1 MSGQSSIDHPLC
13 EECTDT
19 LLDQLDQQLKITDDE
34 LKDYKVFLN
43 KLNDKPSLD
52 GDALSRELE
61 ELRKEEEELIKK
73 LEEIEMERGKV
84 AEKMESEK
92 ERSKLLEIEEKKY
105 WMEYSKYQKELL
117 EYEDEQHRLVILF
130 KKYFQHFLTP
140 KNIVVCCSLKQ
151 SFIYYYLIMLISIAG
166 CNYSIP
172 SSCGFFFL

>member
-19 LLDQLDQQLKITDDE
+19 LLDQLDQQLKITESE
-34 LKDYKVFLN
+34 LKDYEVFFD

-52 GDALSRELE
+52 GDALSKELE

-92 ERSKLLEIEEKKY
+92 ERSKLLEIEETKY
-105 WMEYSKYQKELL
+105 WMEYNEYQKELL
-117 EYEDEQHRLVILF
+117 EYEDEQQRSVVVI
-130 KKYFQHFLTP
+130 YR
-140 KNIVVCCSLKQ
+140 
-151 SFIYYYLIMLISIAG
+151 SIF
-166 CNYSIP
+166 SI
-172 SSCGFFFL
+172 F